1 MGGYGA
7 VLVLLLAGWAALNP
21 AFMPWLYIAAV
32 LGFEAW
38 LLLRI
43 RRLGRDP
50 VPAGEPPYA
59 FDEEE
64 AAIVGRYR
72 FYFTFPEIARNASSA
87 LSAVGLTALALAP
100 WLLYKVQLLPAAIIG
115 LNLLIVT
122 RLTRIVAP
130 LLAQRMKAAKG
141 DRAALR
147 MLELHEPLWAK
158 IHAANRR

>member
-21 AFMPWLYIAAV
+21 AFMPWFYIAAV
-32 LGFEAW
+32 LGFEGW

-43 RRLGRDP
+43 RQVGRDP
-50 VPAGEPPYA
+50 VAVGEPPYA

-64 AAIVGRYR
+64 AALVGRYR
-72 FYFTFPEIARNASSA
+72 FYFTFPEISRNAAST
-87 LSAVGLTALALAP
+87 LSAVGLTALALTP
-100 WLLYKVQLLPAAIIG
+100 WLLYEVELLPAAIIG
-115 LNLLIVT
+115 LNLLIVA

-130 LLAQRMKAAKG
+130 LLAQRMAAAKG

-147 MLELHEPLWAK
+147 VLELHEPLWAK
-158 IHAANRR
+158 INGANRR